1 VTTPTALTPRWRDVA
16 RATGLLTPT
25 GDVRA
30 TVFAEMSALATRTG
44 ALNLGQGFPDVDGP
58 ASVARA
64 AADAIAQGANQYPPG
79 PGILAL
85 REAVAEH
92 QLARYGLTFD
102 VDREVLVTA
111 GATEALAAAVLA
123 LTGPGDEVLT
133 LEPFYDSYAAAVAM
147 SGATHTTAP
156 LRPTPDGFRLDV
168 QALTAAFTDRTR
180 LVLLNTPHNPT
191 GTVLTREELAAVA
204 RLAIEHDAVV
214 VTDEVYEH
222 LLLGAPARP
231 EHVPIATLPGMAER
245 TLTVSS
251 AGKTF
256 SFTGWK
262 IGWVTGPEHLVTAVR
277 TVKQFLTYVSG
288 APFQPAVAF
297 ALRDPE
303 VAAWVDEL
311 AASLTP
317 RRDLLCS
324 GLVDAGFRVVRPDG
338 TYFVLADAAPLG
350 FDDGEALC
358 HALPELA
365 GVVGVP
371 VTAFTHAGSEVD
383 TALRSWVRFT
393 FVKRDDV
400 LEDAVRRLQSL
411 RTR

>member
-16 RATGLLTPT
+16 LATGLLTPT

-64 AADAIAQGANQYPPG
+64 AADAITQGANQYPPG
-79 PGILAL
+79 PGIPAL

-102 VDREVLVTA
+102 VDREVLVTT

-191 GTVLTREELAAVA
+191 GTVLTREELAVVA

-222 LLLGAPARP
+222 LLLGGPARP

-311 AASLTP
+311 AASLTR

-371 VTAFTHAGSEVD
+371 VTAFTHAGSEADV
-383 TALRSWVRFT
+383 ALRSWVRFT

-400 LEDAVRRLQSL
+400 LEEAVRRLQSL